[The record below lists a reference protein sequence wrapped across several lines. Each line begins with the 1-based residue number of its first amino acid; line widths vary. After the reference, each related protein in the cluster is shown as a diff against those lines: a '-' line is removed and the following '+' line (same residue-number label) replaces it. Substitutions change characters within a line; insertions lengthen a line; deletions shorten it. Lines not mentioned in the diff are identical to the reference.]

1 MRPSI
6 QEHPGGAMPETLAD
20 IGEFGLIDRIDKL
33 LREEGSR
40 LPEDTLGI
48 GDDCASFQSRAGYE
62 LLVTCDSIVEGRHY
76 LPRFISP
83 IDLGRRAM
91 DLNISDIG
99 AMGGHTLYALVSLG
113 LRADTPVKDVE
124 AMYRGFIAELN
135 PFDAAIIGGN
145 LTKSEGANFIDIT
158 LIGEIESG
166 KSVRRSTAKLGNT
179 ILVTGYPGQAAAGLQ
194 ILLKAIP
201 VDDVRAHPLVQA
213 YNTPSHRAH
222 EGEVVAKS
230 GFATAMIDTS
240 DGLLGDLGHICDE
253 SSVGARL
260 IQENLPISSALRE
273 AAEQMKRKPLDFVLQ
288 DSDDYE
294 LIITCP
300 PEHVD
305 GICSLI
311 TSLSHIP
318 VTEIGTITEKTDG
331 IKLISRDGIPRDITP
346 SGWDHFAKQ

>member
-1 MRPSI
+1 
-6 QEHPGGAMPETLAD
+6 MPETLAD
-20 IGEFGLIDRIDKL
+20 IGEFGLIDRIDRL
-33 LREEGSR
+33 LREEGAR
-40 LPEDTLGI
+40 LPEKTLGI
-48 GDDCASFQSRAGYE
+48 GDDCASFVSRPRYE

-166 KSVRRSTAKLGNT
+166 KSVRRSTAKPGNT

-194 ILLKAIP
+194 ILLKARP

-213 YNTPSHRAH
+213 YNTPSHRAR
-222 EGEVVAKS
+222 EGEAVAES
-230 GFATAMIDTS
+230 GLATAMIDTS
-240 DGLLGDLGHICDE
+240 DGLLGDLGHICKE
-253 SSVGARL
+253 SGVGARL

-273 AAEQMKRKPLDFVLQ
+273 AAEQMKHKPLDFVLQ

-331 IKLISRDGIPRDITP
+331 IKLISYDGIPRNIIP
-346 SGWDHFAKQ
+346 SGWDHFAK

>member
-1 MRPSI
+1 
-6 QEHPGGAMPETLAD
+6 MPETLAD
-20 IGEFGLIDRIDKL
+20 IGEFGLIDRINRL

-62 LLVTCDSIVEGRHY
+62 LLVTCDAIVEGRHY

-124 AMYRGFIAELN
+124 AMYRGFVAELN
-135 PFDAAIIGGN
+135 PFNAAIIGGN
-145 LTKSEGANFIDIT
+145 LTRSEGANFIDIT

-166 KSVRRSTAKLGNT
+166 KSVRRSTAKPGNS

-194 ILLKAIP
+194 ILLKPIP

-213 YNTPSHRAH
+213 YNTPSHRAR
-222 EGEVVAKS
+222 EGEAVAEA
-230 GFATAMIDTS
+230 GLATAMIDTS

-253 SSVGARL
+253 SGVGARL

-273 AAEQMKRKPLDFVLQ
+273 AAEQMEHKPIDFVLQ

-331 IKLISRDGIPRDITP
+331 IKLISYDGIPRDITP
-346 SGWDHFAKQ
+346 SGWDHFAK

>member
-1 MRPSI
+1 MS
-6 QEHPGGAMPETLAD
+6 ETLAD

-33 LREEGSR
+33 LKEEGCR
-40 LPEDTLGI
+40 LPADTLGI

-62 LLVTCDSIVEGRHY
+62 LLVTCDAIVEGRHY

-83 IDLGRRAM
+83 NDLGRRAM

-124 AMYRGFIAELN
+124 AMYRGFVAELN
-135 PFDAAIIGGN
+135 PFDATIIGGN
-145 LTKSEGANFIDIT
+145 LTKSEGSNFIDIT

-166 KSVRRSTAKLGNT
+166 KSVRRSTAKPGNT
-179 ILVTGYPGQAAAGLQ
+179 ILVTGYPGEAAAGLQ
-194 ILLKAIP
+194 ILLKARP
-201 VDDVRAHPLVQA
+201 DDDISAHPLVQA
-213 YNTPSHRAH
+213 YNTPFHRAR
-222 EGEVVAKS
+222 EGEAVAGS
-230 GFATAMIDTS
+230 GLATAMIDTS
-240 DGLLGDLGHICDE
+240 DGLLGDLVHICDE
-253 SSVGARL
+253 SGVGARL

-273 AAEQMKRKPLDFVLQ
+273 AAEQMKHKPLDFVLQ

-305 GICSLI
+305 TLCSLI
-311 TSLSHIP
+311 ASLSHIP
-318 VTEIGTITEKTDG
+318 VTEIGVITEKTDG
-331 IKLISRDGIPRDITP
+331 IKLISYDGIPRDITA
-346 SGWDHFAKQ
+346 SGWDHFSK

>member
-1 MRPSI
+1 MKQSI
-6 QEHPGGAMPETLAD
+6 QKNPGDVMPETLAD
-20 IGEFGLIDRIDKL
+20 IGEFGLIDRLDKL
-33 LREEGSR
+33 LREEGAR
-40 LPEDTLGI
+40 LPGGTLGI

-62 LLVTCDSIVEGRHY
+62 LLITCDCIVEGRHY

-83 IDLGRRAM
+83 MDLGRRAM
-91 DLNISDIG
+91 VLNISDIG

-166 KSVRRSTAKLGNT
+166 KSVRRSTAKPGNS
-179 ILVTGYPGQAAAGLQ
+179 ILVTGYPGQAAAGLHM
-194 ILLKAIP
+194 LKAIP

-213 YNTPSHRAH
+213 YNTPSHRAR
-222 EGEVVAKS
+222 EGEAVAES
-230 GFATAMIDTS
+230 GLATAMIDTS

-253 SSVGARL
+253 SGVGARI
-260 IQENLPISSALRE
+260 IQENLPISDALRE
-273 AAEQMKRKPLDFVLQ
+273 AGEQMKRKPLDFVLQ

-294 LIITCP
+294 LIITCL
-300 PEHVD
+300 PEHVE

-311 TSLSHIP
+311 TSLSNIP

-331 IKLISRDGIPRDITP
+331 IKLISRDGILRDITP
-346 SGWDHFAKQ
+346 SGWDHFAK

>member
-1 MRPSI
+1 
-6 QEHPGGAMPETLAD
+6 
-20 IGEFGLIDRIDKL
+20 
-33 LREEGSR
+33 
-40 LPEDTLGI
+40 
-48 GDDCASFQSRAGYE
+48 
-62 LLVTCDSIVEGRHY
+62 
-76 LPRFISP
+76 
-83 IDLGRRAM
+83 M

-166 KSVRRSTAKLGNT
+166 KSVCRSTATPGNR
-179 ILVTGYPGQAAAGLQ
+179 ILVTGYPGQAAAGLR

-201 VDDVRAHPLVQA
+201 DDDVKAHPLVQA
-213 YNTPSHRAH
+213 YNTPSHRAR
-222 EGEVVAKS
+222 EGEAVARA
-230 GFATAMIDTS
+230 GLATAMIDTS

-253 SSVGARL
+253 SGVGARL
-260 IQENLPISSALRE
+260 IQENLPISSELRE

-311 TSLSHIP
+311 TSLSNIP
-318 VTEIGTITEKTDG
+318 VTEIGTITDKTDG
-331 IKLISRDGIPRDITP
+331 IKLISDDGIPRDITP
-346 SGWDHFAKQ
+346 SGWDHFSK

>member
-1 MRPSI
+1 
-6 QEHPGGAMPETLAD
+6 MPETLAD

-33 LREEGSR
+33 LREEGSQ

-48 GDDCASFQSRAGYE
+48 GDDCASFIPRPEYE
-62 LLVTCDSIVEGRHY
+62 ILVTCDSIVEGRHY

-113 LRADTPVKDVE
+113 LRADTPVKNVE

-166 KSVRRSTAKLGNT
+166 KSVRRSTAKPGNT

-194 ILLKAIP
+194 ILLKPIP
-201 VDDVRAHPLVQA
+201 FDDVISHPLVQA

-222 EGEVVAKS
+222 EGEAVARS
-230 GFATAMIDTS
+230 GLATAMIDTS

-253 SSVGARL
+253 SGVGARL
-260 IQENLPISSALRE
+260 NQENLPISSALRE
-273 AAEQMKRKPLDFVLQ
+273 AAEQMKHKPVDFVLQ

-300 PEHVD
+300 PEHVAR
-305 GICSLI
+305 IRSLI
-311 TSLSHIP
+311 TSLSHIF
-318 VTEIGTITEKTDG
+318 VSKVATTTEKTDG
-331 IKLISRDGIPRDITP
+331 IKLISRDGIPRDISP
-346 SGWDHFAKQ
+346 SGWDHFSK

>member
-1 MRPSI
+1 
-6 QEHPGGAMPETLAD
+6 MPETLAD
-20 IGEFGLIDRIDKL
+20 IGEFGLIDGINKL
-33 LREEGSR
+33 LKEEGSR

-62 LLVTCDSIVEGRHY
+62 LLVTCDCIVEGRHY

-91 DLNISDIG
+91 VLNISDIG

-124 AMYRGFIAELN
+124 AMYRGFVAELN
-135 PFDAAIIGGN
+135 PFNAAIIGGN
-145 LTKSEGANFIDIT
+145 LTRSEGANFIDIT

-166 KSVRRSTAKLGNT
+166 KSVRRSTAKPGNS

-194 ILLKAIP
+194 ILLKPIP

-213 YNTPSHRAH
+213 YNTPSHRAR
-222 EGEVVAKS
+222 EGEAVAEA
-230 GFATAMIDTS
+230 GLATAMIDTS

-253 SSVGARL
+253 SGVGARL

-273 AAEQMKRKPLDFVLQ
+273 AAEQMEHKPIDFVLQ

-331 IKLISRDGIPRDITP
+331 IKLVSHDGILRDIGS
-346 SGWDHFAKQ
+346 SGWDHFSK